1 MRVDT
6 ESRIT
11 RTGTQTRTRTQ
22 TVTRYTNTSTGF
34 VEGSVFW
41 GRRVSRSVS
50 GGFTSTITWLRE
62 TLLPAGWLFVS
73 LTIVGVIVG
82 LTAGWVEA
90 WTLGIIS
97 AVLVTVS
104 LPFLLGGHDYRVALT
119 LDKDR
124 VVAGTDITARLSV
137 TNQAS
142 RISLPGVLDI
152 PVGVGLVE
160 VNVPLLFAGAE
171 HREELTI
178 GAQRRGVI
186 DVGPITIGRGD
197 PIGILRREVSWPQVE
212 RIHVHP
218 VTVAIPS
225 TSSGLIKDLEGT
237 PTRDIVDTDLAFH
250 AIREYAPGDSRR
262 HIHWKS
268 TAKTGT
274 LMVRQYE
281 ETRRASISVILD
293 LNTEEY
299 ASEDEFE
306 MMVSA
311 ASSLAVQ
318 GVRDGREVFVSSSSP
333 VSEFSRGVV
342 QSIQTLPSITAR
354 TLLDGMSTIDGSE
367 LAYRL
372 DAVTS
377 LTAQTFPALSIAFL
391 CTGSVMP
398 LDRLRAAALQLPA
411 NVAAVAVR
419 AEPGAEPRL
428 GSVSNLTVLSIGALD
443 DLKHLI
449 ARGAIR

>member
-22 TVTRYTNTSTGF
+22 TVTRYTSTSTGF

-41 GRRVSRSVS
+41 GRRLARSVVDGIGS
-50 GGFTSTITWLRE
+50 AVTWLRE
-62 TLLPAGWLFVS
+62 TILPAGWLFVA
-73 LTIVGVIVG
+73 LALVGTIVGA
-82 LTAGWVEA
+82 TAGWVEA
-90 WTLGIIS
+90 WTL
-97 AVLVTVS
+97 AVIATVLIVVS
-104 LPFLLGGHDYRVALT
+104 LPFLLGGHDYRVGLT
-119 LDKDR
+119 LEKDR

-137 TNQAS
+137 VNQAA

-152 PVGVGLVE
+152 PVGEGLVE
-160 VNVPLLFAGAE
+160 VNVPLLFANAE

-197 PIGILRREVSWPQVE
+197 PLGILRREVSWPQVE

-218 VTVAIPS
+218 VTVRIPS

-237 PTRDIVDTDLAFH
+237 PTRDIVDSDLAFH

-281 ETRRASISVILD
+281 ETRRASIAVVLD

-299 ASEDEFE
+299 ASEEEFE

-311 ASSLAVQ
+311 AASLAVQ
-318 GVRDGREVFVSSSSP
+318 GVRDGRDVFISASSP

-342 QSIQTLPSITAR
+342 QSIQTLPTVTAR
-354 TLLDGMSTIDGSE
+354 TLLDGMSAIEGSDA
-367 LAYRL
+367 AYRL

-391 CTGSVMP
+391 CTGSVMS
-398 LDRLRAAALQLPA
+398 LDRLRGAALQLPV
-411 NVAAVAVR
+411 NVSAVAVR
-419 AEPGAEPRL
+419 ADPGAEPRL
-428 GSVSNLTVLSIGALD
+428 GSVSDLTVLTIGALD

-449 ARGAIR
+449 ARGAIA